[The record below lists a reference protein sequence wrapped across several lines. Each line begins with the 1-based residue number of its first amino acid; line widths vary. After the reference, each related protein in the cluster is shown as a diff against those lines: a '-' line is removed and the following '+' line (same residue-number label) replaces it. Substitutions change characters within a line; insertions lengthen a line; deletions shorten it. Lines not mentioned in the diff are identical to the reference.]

1 MEKLSFANI
10 RWYVKKIDMT
20 NYQRMA
26 CSDCK
31 NPLSLESGENTFDDI
46 DNYTSG
52 KMSPNI
58 VYSVESKENVKK
70 GRSN

>member
-1 MEKLSFANI
+1 
-10 RWYVKKIDMT
+10 MT

-46 DNYTSG
+46 DNYTSE